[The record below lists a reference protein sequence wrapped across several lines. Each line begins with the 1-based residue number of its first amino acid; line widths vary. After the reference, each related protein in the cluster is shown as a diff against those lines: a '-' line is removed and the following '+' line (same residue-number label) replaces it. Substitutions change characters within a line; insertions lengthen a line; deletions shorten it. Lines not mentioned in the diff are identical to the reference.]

1 MLKNILF
8 FLFFLLATSPI
19 FAESITHLNY
29 KTFIGEK
36 IKFEMIDTTYKN
48 YKIANKKFNAK
59 KYAGRIFSIEDI
71 KLDKKGNLILFL
83 ATTLNNKKEKKF
95 KIKTKTT
102 NVELENISVLK
113 PQNTHKIRTKNPIGK
128 QSSTKREAK
137 HSIVQNNFKS
147 DFNDVSHTLGEL
159 HAPSQSDA
167 NFDIDTFF
175 FMLLL
180 LFSLIAIIVGAYK
193 NNFQK
198 KKLLEEVTDIHR
210 GEPSEQE
217 LIIKLRQAQL
227 PAENIFHDLYIPIGK
242 EHFSQI
248 DLVLVTDVGLIVFEV
263 KDYSGWIFGNGKQ
276 QKWTQV
282 LNYGKD
288 KYRFY
293 NPIMQ
298 NQHHINRL
306 KTYLGQNI
314 PCFSVIIFYGD
325 CTLKDISFIPQ
336 NTYIATPASILATL
350 DNILK
355 THQPFS
361 YTRPIIPLLKDAVH
375 NANDPRICKQ
385 HIDNIQK
392 MLGND
397 RIFH

>member
-1 MLKNILF
+1 MLKTLSF
-8 FLFFLLATSPI
+8 FLFFLLLASPI

-29 KTFIGEK
+29 KSFIGKK
-36 IKFEMIDTTYKN
+36 IKFEMVDATYKN

-71 KLDKKGNLILFL
+71 KLDKKENLILFL
-83 ATTLNNKKEKKF
+83 TTTLGNKKEKKI
-95 KIKTKTT
+95 KIKTKTK
-102 NVELENISVLK
+102 NVEFENISVLK
-113 PQNTHKIRTKNPIGK
+113 PQNTPKISTRKPVGK
-128 QSSTKREAK
+128 QSATKRETK
-137 HSIVQNNFKS
+137 HS
-147 DFNDVSHTLGEL
+147 FNHASQTFGEL
-159 HAPSQSDA
+159 QPSSESDTH
-167 NFDIDTFF
+167 FDIDTFF
-175 FMLLL
+175 FILLL
-180 LFSLIAIIVGAYK
+180 LFAPIAIIIGVCK
-193 NNFQK
+193 TTSQK

-217 LIIKLRQAQL
+217 LIIKLRQANF

-242 EHFSQI
+242 QRFSQI
-248 DLVLVTDVGLIVFEV
+248 DLILVTDVGLIVFEV

-282 LNYGKD
+282 LNYGKE

-293 NPIMQ
+293 NPIIQ

-306 KTYLGQNI
+306 KAYLGQNI

-336 NTYIATPASILATL
+336 NTYIATPTSILAAL
-350 DNILK
+350 DNILQ
-355 THQPFS
+355 THQSFPYTKPF
-361 YTRPIIPLLKDAVH
+361 IPLLQNAVH
-375 NANDPRICKQ
+375 NANDPRTRKQ
-385 HIDNIQK
+385 HIDNIQE

-397 RIFH
+397 RIFR